1 MLENIL
7 TPAIPLVLLVLVG
20 FTLLRSTM
28 RIVPQQTSWIVERLG
43 RYSRTLE
50 PGLNILMP
58 FVDRV
63 AYRFDLREVPL
74 EVPPQV
80 CI

>member
-28 RIVPQQTSWIVERLG
+28 ASFPNRRPGSWSGWAVTAG
-43 RYSRTLE
+43 RWN
-50 PGLNILMP
+50 P
-58 FVDRV
+58 
-63 AYRFDLREVPL
+63 A
-74 EVPPQV
+74 
-80 CI
+80 